1 MRNNKILLISPC
13 SDIDKKTP
21 KGIKIPEIALG
32 IIAALTPQNF
42 DVQVIEEETSDVNF
56 DTDCSLIGISC
67 MTANSSRAYDIGDE
81 FKKRGKTVV
90 LGGIHPTI
98 KPDEAL
104 KHGDSVVIG
113 EAEGAWDELLKDY
126 MNNQLKPKYNG
137 GHPELKD
144 YPCPKRQKE
153 KGIRL
158 FDVVPVLT
166 TKGCPYKCSFCS
178 VHNIF
183 GNKIRHMPIDKV
195 VDYIISSEGKNFLFV
210 DDNIMGYP
218 KYAKELFKKIAPL
231 KINWVGQSSI
241 SFAKDFEL
249 MQLARDSGCKGL
261 FFGLETVSKT
271 QLKNFRKNFTKI
283 EQIEEAVKKIKD
295 MGILFQASLVFG
307 FDDDTENVFDETLEF
322 LLKNNI
328 SSAAI
333 NILTPYPGTQIYED
347 FKKEG
352 RILTEDWKYYDTTNV
367 VYKPKNIPPEKLAEE
382 YQRVKKEFYSFGSI
396 IKRLPSNLKHP
407 LLYFFVN
414 LGYHNVTNIEY
425 PQWKGKMD
433 KILRDS
439 MTRKPEKVS
448 I

>member
-144 YPCPKRQKE
+144 YPYPKRQKE